1 MTATP
6 TLDMIERAFEIADE
20 QMFARLECECS
31 PQDDTWTTF
40 GLLEVTKLAE
50 ASEAI
55 REAVDWLVRRGYVN
69 VASDSSGE
77 FVVVLRRPEDE

>member
-1 MTATP
+1 
-6 TLDMIERAFEIADE
+6 
-20 QMFARLECECS
+20 MFARLECECS

-40 GLLEVTKLAE
+40 GLLDESYREVTKLAE

-77 FVVVLRRPEDE
+77 FVVVLRRPGEDE

>member
-1 MTATP
+1 
-6 TLDMIERAFEIADE
+6 
-20 QMFARLECECS
+20 
-31 PQDDTWTTF
+31 
-40 GLLEVTKLAE
+40 VTKLAE

>member
-1 MTATP
+1 
-6 TLDMIERAFEIADE
+6 
-20 QMFARLECECS
+20 
-31 PQDDTWTTF
+31 
-40 GLLEVTKLAE
+40 VTKLAE

-77 FVVVLRRPEDE
+77 FVVVLRRPGEDE